1 MIIEKLL
8 QMQYNDTKKKYKL
21 AKEEYRELL
30 KLESER
36 IKQAEAN
43 RRQAEKQAK
52 QEQKQRIDHLKKII
66 KEEEELARQAEKEAE
81 KQATQEK
88 RRKHLLSD
96 LQIETAT
103 INHYESQ
110 LDYYRYRLLVQTT
123 DKNKL
128 KYSEHIFQIEQRIRK
143 AKAKAEQIENEL
155 SGLQ

>member
-8 QMQYNDTKKKYKL
+8 RMKYNETKRRYRQAQSEYKKQL
-21 AKEEYRELL
+21 AEE
-30 KLESER
+30 
-36 IKQAEAN
+36 KQIEADQ
-43 RRQAEKQAK
+43 RQAENQA
-52 QEQKQRIDHLKKII
+52 R
-66 KEEEELARQAEKEAE
+66 R
-81 KQATQEK
+81 EK
-88 RRKHLLSD
+88 RKKQLLND

-110 LDYYRYRLLVQTT
+110 VDYYKERLLVQTT

-155 SGLQ
+155 SGF